1 MFFYLFYNSSFSFI
15 VERRLFST
23 ILYGSILYIL
33 THAVLNYCDV
43 SILNIINNYYWTIF
57 SLDIISFTYAIYQ
70 SMNDESFGNDS
81 NSNSTSTSSNSN
93 FNVSFNLLKNK
104 INTLLDRKNDLT
116 ITHIPI
122 PPSSSTT
129 SQLNRP
135 QQNKEYNNKHQQQHQ
150 QQQQQYYDNHN
161 HNQESQEDNQY
172 QDSLQIPNSY
182 NNQNVTILSSSSNKF
197 STPISQLQ
205 NKNNKTNKPMN
216 TTKGIS
222 NTSNTSKASSTSTP
236 ISIIRNSIDIDIED
250 PFIIDNNDN
259 YDYNNS
265 KNGNNGNNVNSNN
278 ESIAGSDV
286 GSIMDLEDFESSL

>member
-70 SMNDESFGNDS
+70 SMNDENFGND
-81 NSNSTSTSSNSN
+81 STSSNSN

-122 PPSSSTT
+122 PSNPSSS
-129 SQLNRP
+129 SNLS
-135 QQNKEYNNKHQQQHQ
+135 QQNQLQQTKSYNNKQ
-150 QQQQQYYDNHN
+150 QQQQQQQQNYDNHNNNHNHN

-182 NNQNVTILSSSSNKF
+182 NNQNVTILSSSSNKL

-205 NKNNKTNKPMN
+205 NKNNKTNKPTN
-216 TTKGIS
+216 TLKI
-222 NTSNTSKASSTSTP
+222 SNTSKASLSTSTP
-236 ISIIRNSIDIDIED
+236 ISIIRNSIDIED

-259 YDYNNS
+259 YDYKNS
-265 KNGNNGNNVNSNN
+265 NNGNNVNSNN

>member
-70 SMNDESFGNDS
+70 SMNDENFGND
-81 NSNSTSTSSNSN
+81 STSSNSN

-122 PPSSSTT
+122 SSNPSSPSN
-129 SQLNRP
+129 SSNSS
-135 QQNKEYNNKHQQQHQ
+135 QQNQLQQTKAYNNKQ
-150 QQQQQYYDNHN
+150 QQQQQQQNYDNHN

-182 NNQNVTILSSSSNKF
+182 NNQNVTILSSSSNKL

-205 NKNNKTNKPMN
+205 NKNNKTNKPTN
-216 TTKGIS
+216 TLKI
-222 NTSNTSKASSTSTP
+222 SNTSKASLSTSTP
-236 ISIIRNSIDIDIED
+236 ISIIRNSIDIED

-259 YDYNNS
+259 YDYKNS
-265 KNGNNGNNVNSNN
+265 NNGNSVNSNN

>member
-1 MFFYLFYNSSFSFI
+1 MKS
-15 VERRLFST
+15 R
-23 ILYGSILYIL
+23 
-33 THAVLNYCDV
+33 
-43 SILNIINNYYWTIF
+43 
-57 SLDIISFTYAIYQ
+57 
-70 SMNDESFGNDS
+70 
-81 NSNSTSTSSNSN
+81 
-93 FNVSFNLLKNK
+93 
-104 INTLLDRKNDLT
+104 
-116 ITHIPI
+116 IT
-122 PPSSSTT
+122 
-129 SQLNRP
+129 R
-135 QQNKEYNNKHQQQHQ
+135 
-150 QQQQQYYDNHN
+150 
-161 HNQESQEDNQY
+161 QY

-216 TTKGIS
+216 TTKSTLKIS
-222 NTSNTSKASSTSTP
+222 NTSNTSKGTSSTSTP

-265 KNGNNGNNVNSNN
+265 KNSNNGNNGNNVNSNN